1 MDQQP
6 TNTTTDTQHDSNS
19 FEDQASRL
27 AELGSLATMLA
38 HEINNLLTKAQG
50 RVQLAL
56 KKNPEGLM
64 HPARRSLDFPQDPH
78 REALELVNDILHQT
92 TRLADSMM
100 QYASPSSDDESEEL
114 PMTDIRV
121 AHINARGLLS
131 PHAKSNADLPPIE
144 YETSWNTDGHH
155 AQIDPVALEQVLL
168 NVYLNAE
175 GAIRAQQ
182 ALESTTPGLILVSS
196 AIECSTWNTPTV
208 RITVQD
214 TGVGIAPADLE
225 TIFEPWKQGDMLVS
239 RKKGFGLGLAV
250 CQKLI
255 TEAGG
260 SISCDSAPGI
270 GSRFTITLPA
280 IKAEHETLD
289 ASEQGPQGLAA

>member
-1 MDQQP
+1 MEQQP
-6 TNTTTDTQHDSNS
+6 RQSDTHADPHS

-56 KKNPEGLM
+56 RQNPEGLM
-64 HPARRSLDFPQDPH
+64 HPARRSLDFPKDPH

-100 QYASPSSDDESEEL
+100 QYASPSVEAEPSDTPRTE
-114 PMTDIRV
+114 IRV
-121 AHINARGLLS
+121 AHVNARGLLA
-131 PHAKSNADLPPIE
+131 PHGSAEKHSSLIE
-144 YETSWNTDGHH
+144 YETSWNTDGYH
-155 AQIDPVALEQVLL
+155 AGIDPVALEQVLL

-182 ALESTTPGLILVSS
+182 ELDANAPGLIIVSS
-196 AIECSTWNTPTV
+196 SIECSTWNTPTV

-255 TEAGG
+255 SEAGG
-260 SISCDSAPGI
+260 SISCDSAPGV

-280 IKAEHETLD
+280 ISAEQDSLD
-289 ASEQGPQGLAA
+289 ADDHTTSGLAA